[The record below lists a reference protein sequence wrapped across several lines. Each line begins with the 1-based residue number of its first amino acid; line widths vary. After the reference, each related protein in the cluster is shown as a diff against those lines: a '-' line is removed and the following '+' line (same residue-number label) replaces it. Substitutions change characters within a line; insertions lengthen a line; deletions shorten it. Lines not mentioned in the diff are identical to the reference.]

1 MDARFLSFARSGV
14 PSKRVKRRIG
24 TYAEKKKANGAKH
37 EIERKYAFDV
47 RRCLLA
53 SLNRYDIRVHARI
66 IAERTKGRNV
76 ATWLHGERSEQ
87 LVRKAVAWL
96 WRNLSRP
103 LPLSSP
109 P

>member
-14 PSKRVKRRIG
+14 RSKRVKRRIG

-53 SLNRYDIRVHARI
+53 SLNRYDIRVHAYNRGTDEGKKRRDVV
-66 IAERTKGRNV
+66 ARRTIGGTR
-76 ATWLHGERSEQ
+76 L
-87 LVRKAVAWL
+87 
-96 WRNLSRP
+96 
-103 LPLSSP
+103 
-109 P
+109 